1 MILIFTASAPLFL
14 FLLPLHLWFQPFS
27 SIAASCLEWCF
38 SRPSWKFLFFLT
50 LELSRTQ
57 NKVLQKYLKID
68 SWDLM
73 TDIIRRRKKYDV
85 LITNICYW
93 YIAHAFDVHAKC
105 TKVHGLRFY
114 VLLDICQERAIIF
127 KPAFFRC
134 QIFGSIICK
143 ALQTLLI
150 H

>member
-1 MILIFTASAPLFL
+1 MYQCEDTLCQYLRSIKTRLMSLIFTPLFL

-57 NKVLQKYLKID
+57 NKVLQKYLKIC
-68 SWDLM
+68 SWDLT
-73 TDIIRRRKKYDV
+73 TDIFRRRKKYDV

-105 TKVHGLRFY
+105 TKVHGLRFFCFVGY
-114 VLLDICQERAIIF
+114 LPRTSNYI
-127 KPAFFRC
+127 
-134 QIFGSIICK
+134 
-143 ALQTLLI
+143 
-150 H
+150 